1 LVRISS
7 PKLRLS
13 MLLHGTLSEVP
24 SGIEFP
30 CQTGASIRAFGAR
43 LPFWPTSLERPGGS
57 GLWLFCLGERGSD
70 GLRGPLPRCLRSPLV
85 PLRGL
90 VSFLARCLQETSGNS
105 GNLSN
110 IWHFFSCK
118 LGTGKASGTREL
130 RPIWD
135 PNILASHASHQ
146 DSPAELEAAGL
157 GRAVVR
163 ARRKKDR
170 GRTIAVGFA
179 EPLVLVSRFHRF
191 RMVLRHCRIFLAKG
205 CKRQKTKDPC
215 R

>member
-1 LVRISS
+1 MMFWFAYPLRSCSS
-7 PKLRLS
+7 PCSSMAPYLRYHPGS
-13 MLLHGTLSEVP
+13 SFH
-24 SGIEFP
+24 
-30 CQTGASIRAFGAR
+30 AR
-43 LPFWPTSLERPGGS
+43 LGLRSGLLGHASHFGQRHWRGLAAQGFGCSVWVSGAQMGS
-57 GLWLFCLGERGSD
+57 GDHSLGVYDPHWCLCED
-70 GLRGPLPRCLRSPLV
+70 LLV
-85 PLRGL
+85 FLQG
-90 VSFLARCLQETSGNS
+90 VSFQY
-105 GNLSN
+105 
-110 IWHFFSCK
+110 CK

-146 DSPAELEAAGL
+146 DSPAELEAAGV

-163 ARRKKDR
+163 ARRKKGR
-170 GRTIAVGFA
+170 GRTMAVGFA